1 MFIHCS
7 LKLTFDMDLAETRD
21 LQFANGLHGYF
32 SKGQMILRFLKLIQH
47 VMVQGSSCKA
57 KRLKLSRRAP
67 RVKRAKK
74 RQNGPNREDD
84 TRASH
89 TPVAFRGVDQGFHDS
104 HGLAIEPTWS
114 CAI

>member
-1 MFIHCS
+1 
-7 LKLTFDMDLAETRD
+7 MDLAETRD

-32 SKGQMILRFLKLIQH
+32 SKGQMIL
-47 VMVQGSSCKA
+47 SCKA

-89 TPVAFRGVDQGFHDS
+89 TPVAFGGVDQGFHDS

>member
-1 MFIHCS
+1 
-7 LKLTFDMDLAETRD
+7 MDLAETRD

-32 SKGQMILRFLKLIQH
+32 SKGQMIL
-47 VMVQGSSCKA
+47 
-57 KRLKLSRRAP
+57 RRAP

-89 TPVAFRGVDQGFHDS
+89 TPVAFGGVDQGFHDS